1 MTLDFVSFVFD
12 LSRRRFIDATTSLYF
27 LSRYSLGRGKEKK
40 EGERKGKRERD
51 ALGGRRMQV

>member
-40 EGERKGKRERD
+40 EGREREREMHW
-51 ALGGRRMQV
+51 AEGGCRFK